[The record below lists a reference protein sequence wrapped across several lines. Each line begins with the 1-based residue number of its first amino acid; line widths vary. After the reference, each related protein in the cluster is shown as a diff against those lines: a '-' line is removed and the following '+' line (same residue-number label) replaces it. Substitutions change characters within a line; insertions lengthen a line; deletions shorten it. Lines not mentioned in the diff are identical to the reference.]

1 MANYNTIRGLR
12 VKYLSADPANPENGQ
27 VWYNSTTGNLRVE
40 GMVLAASW
48 ASAPSINTAR
58 AALSGGSGAGTQAA
72 ALIFGGSVPPST
84 QTNKTE
90 EFNGSSWSE
99 VTNFPL
105 SAEWQMAVG
114 TQAAA
119 ITFGGYTPS
128 GDFTSSFDYDG
139 TNWTANPNLN
149 IAGRVRT
156 GFGTQTAA
164 IAAAGSPRS
173 GIGDRSESW
182 NGSAWTNGPNT
193 NSQAEGRGGMSG
205 SPQTAGLIFGGSPP
219 SPGQN
224 VESWNGSAWSEVNN
238 MANARRYTAGFGT
251 ASAGVAV
258 AGIGTANISAS
269 ESWDGTNFSADAA
282 LSAARA
288 QFGNAAG
295 APGTAG
301 FIYSGGLPG
310 GPTNTTEQYTGAA
323 TVVKNISTS

>member
-193 NSQAEGRGGMSG
+193 GSQAEGRGGMSG
-205 SPQTAGLIFGGSPP
+205 SPQTAGLIFGGSAP
-219 SPGQN
+219 SPELN
-224 VESWNGSAWSEVNN
+224 VESWDGSSWSEVNN
-238 MANARRYTAGFGT
+238 MANKRRYTAGFGT
-251 ASAGVAV
+251 ASGGVAV
-258 AGIGTANISAS
+258 GGNNTSQLSAC
-269 ESWDGTNFSADAA
+269 EIWDGTNFSTDAA
-282 LSAARA
+282 MGTART
-288 QFGNAAG
+288 QFGNAAA
-295 APGTAG
+295 APSTAG
-301 FIYSGGLPG
+301 FVYAGGIPG
-310 GPTNTTEQYTGAA
+310 GPTTTTEQYTGA
-323 TVVKNISTS
+323 TTQIKNLSTS

>member
-12 VKYLSADPANPENGQ
+12 VKYLSADPANPEAGQ
-27 VWYNSTTGNLRVE
+27 VWYNSTTGNLRLD
-40 GMVLAASW
+40 GIALAASW
-48 ASAPSINTAR
+48 ASAPNVNTAR
-58 AALSGGSGAGTQAA
+58 VALSGGSGAGTQTA
-72 ALIFGGSVPPST
+72 ALLFAGYVAPT
-84 QTNKTE
+84 QINKTE

-99 VTNFPL
+99 VTAFPL
-105 SAEWQMAVG
+105 NAEWNMAVG
-114 TQAAA
+114 TQTAA
-119 ITFGGYTPS
+119 ITFGGYAS
-128 GDFTSSFDYDG
+128 GSDFTNSFDYDG
-139 TNWTANPNLN
+139 TNWTANPSLN

-193 NSQAEGRGGMSG
+193 GSQAEGRGGMSG
-205 SPQTAGLIFGGSPP
+205 SPQTAGLIFGGSAP

-238 MANARRYTAGFGT
+238 MANNRRYTAGFGT

-258 AGIGTANISAS
+258 GGYGTAAISAC
-269 ESWDGTNFSADAA
+269 EIWDGTNFSADAA
-282 LSAARA
+282 LSAART

-310 GPTNTTEQYTGAA
+310 GASNTTEQYTGA
-323 TVVKNISTS
+323 TVITKNLSTS